1 MNVSIFVL
9 LFQFFRSL
17 ILWPIYMLHCFV
29 RYFPQGIDIYFWE
42 CWGEDAWCSATK
54 HEDCWPHFCMW
65 DDLTIQP
72 WVSWRCAQF
81 IATDSETDQ
90 YGRIPGSQLRSP
102 LSKVFGVGSTLHQR
116 REGYICEGHSWWP
129 WDWTGS
135 SRWTLHRPQCW
146 KTSCCSC
153 SRVNYFM
160 YNFIPLKL

>member
-9 LFQFFRSL
+9 LFQFVRSL

-42 CWGEDAWCSATK
+42 CWGEDTWCSATK

-90 YGRIPGSQLRSP
+90 YGRIPGSQLRSN
-102 LSKVFGVGSTLHQR
+102 LSKFLELVLPYIEEGKVIYVKDIADGLEIGLAALVGLFPGHNVGKQVVVVA
-116 REGYICEGHSWWP
+116 RE
-129 WDWTGS
+129 
-135 SRWTLHRPQCW
+135 
-146 KTSCCSC
+146 
-153 SRVNYFM
+153 
-160 YNFIPLKL
+160 

>member
-54 HEDCWPHFCMW
+54 HEDWWPHFCMW

-90 YGRIPGSQLRSP
+90 YGRIPGSQLRSN
-102 LSKVFGVGSTLHQR
+102 LSKFLELVLPYIEEGKVIYVKDIADGLEIGLAALVGLFPGHNVGKQVVVVA
-116 REGYICEGHSWWP
+116 RE
-129 WDWTGS
+129 
-135 SRWTLHRPQCW
+135 
-146 KTSCCSC
+146 
-153 SRVNYFM
+153 
-160 YNFIPLKL
+160 